1 MRAKGKVRGGARLTT
16 GRFRVIFTGRGG
28 SKKMKRE
35 HAREP
40 MDRRVEDGL
49 QRGRAVEIVVDGLP
63 VPAFDG
69 ESVAAALLAAGTR
82 VLRTT
87 ARRGAPRGLYCGI
100 GVCFE
105 CVMTVDRRPNVRTC
119 QTPVR
124 DGMRVETQQ
133 GEGQWPGLASGS
145 SPRTGA

>member
-1 MRAKGKVRGGARLTT
+1 MRMERQ
-16 GRFRVIFTGRGG
+16 
-28 SKKMKRE
+28 
-35 HAREP
+35 HASEP

-63 VPAFDG
+63 VPAFEG
-69 ESVAAALLAAGTR
+69 ESIAAALLAAGTR
-82 VLRTT
+82 VLRAT
-87 ARRGAPRGLYCGI
+87 ARHGAPRGLYCGI

-124 DGMRVETQQ
+124 DGMQVETQR
-133 GEGQWPGLASGS
+133 GEGRWPGVASKPSSGASGAS
-145 SPRTGA
+145 GAGG